1 MADEM
6 WQTHPSTLKTAMSAS
21 RILRFVLTVVVVLAL
36 AFAAAVAALFYRLDA
51 NAVRRTVVELAD
63 KALSAQVDFE
73 GKIEVKRFTTLEVT
87 LPAMRFTTKDEEARP
102 LGRIE
107 GAQASVSLWGLALGA
122 VQVQQATLL
131 SPSFAL
137 TVPELSGNALFDH
150 TFGAVRFPDDLRI
163 NTLAVKDARINLTVT
178 SQQKT
183 FAYRLSDV
191 YLTLGRVSPE
201 MTAPFELSA
210 RYTPMPVTAAVEPA
224 PGAQEPSAEQSTAP
238 EASAEP
244 SPTTAPETAPAQEA
258 AQPASDNAASQS
270 PASENTAPVQENVP
284 PAQESPAQQGAP
296 APQPSNDDS
305 QAFKPLS
312 ALLGVREAHAAV
324 PELFNWRFDPGKNA
338 GIMSAKGNLTVSS
351 EDAVVMLEDL
361 SVSLETRV
369 EDVAYTLV
377 GKADRVRFKGEE
389 VSVNNLS
396 ATVSR
401 PEFASG
407 DVTLG
412 AVDFRMRPGIFES
425 PEMRVGYVNEGG
437 ERSVRFDVSSS
448 VRALLTQASVQF
460 ESLTATLKVSGD
472 ATLPQDFEASLSGF
486 INVAKGFESAKVGLS
501 GQFAGAPF
509 SYHGTARWEADSKR
523 PVLRGE
529 LMLGEIRTATVPMLK
544 QWDWMQA
551 VDFEGP
557 LRIGKIFWRQL
568 EASQLYGTLAVR
580 DGTAELSNLIV
591 NTADGRITGQAR
603 FAQTRDWLLT
613 GTVDGVSVEKVLAG
627 LESPAIVSGVASGP
641 LVVTGRG
648 TDAAAL
654 TAESELRV
662 LRGAYHGMDEQA
674 VRNRILGKTP
684 EMPVTGPGL
693 ASRFDEASTVVTL
706 NNGNLALRNIQVRSV
721 SLRANARA
729 DVSLADATLAGTSSI
744 TYSPMHGIPSIHIEA
759 ALSGPV
765 AAVEWGFDWA
775 QAQAALQRAQALTA
789 PSGKKNRNTEKSGR
803 SIWQSVKDFFRF

>member
-6 WQTHPSTLKTAMSAS
+6 WQTHSSTLKTAMSAS
-21 RILRFVLTVVVVLAL
+21 RILRLVLTVVVVLAL
-36 AFAAAVAALFYRLDA
+36 AFAAAVATLFYRLDA

-63 KALSAQVDFE
+63 KALGAQVDFE

-183 FAYRLSDV
+183 FAYNLSDV

-224 PGAQEPSAEQSTAP
+224 PGAQEPSAEQPTAP
-238 EASAEP
+238 EAPAEP

-258 AQPASDNAASQS
+258 AHPASDNAASQS
-270 PASENTAPVQENVP
+270 PASENTAPVQDNVP

-448 VRALLTQASVQF
+448 VRALLTQASAQF

-706 NNGNLALRNIQVRSV
+706 NDGNLALRNIQVRSV

>member
-1 MADEM
+1 
-6 WQTHPSTLKTAMSAS
+6 MSAS
-21 RILRFVLTVVVVLAL
+21 RILRLVLTFVVVLAL
-36 AFAAAVAALFYRLDA
+36 AFAAAVATLFYRLDA

-63 KALSAQVDFE
+63 KALGAQVDFE

-163 NTLAVKDARINLTVT
+163 NTLAVKDARIDLTVT

-183 FAYRLSDV
+183 FAYNLSDV

-210 RYTPMPVTAAVEPA
+210 RYAPLSVPVAVETTPA
-224 PGAQEPSAEQSTAP
+224 APQPEADNLTAP
-238 EASAEP
+238 EA
-244 SPTTAPETAPAQEA
+244 AQER
-258 AQPASDNAASQS
+258 SQEKAPLQDATP
-270 PASENTAPVQENVP
+270 PASENENAPALGTNSENSAPAPEAAPAAPESTQDAPVQ
-284 PAQESPAQQGAP
+284 QETP
-296 APQPSNDDS
+296 APRTPGDAT

-312 ALLGVREAHAAV
+312 ALLGVREVHAAV
-324 PELFNWRFDPGKNA
+324 PELFNWRFDLGKNA

-448 VRALLTQASVQF
+448 VRALLTEASAQF

-509 SYHGTARWEADSKR
+509 SYHGTARWEADPKR

-529 LMLGEIRTATVPMLK
+529 LMLGEIRTATVPTLK

-684 EMPVTGPGL
+684 EMPITGPGL
-693 ASRFDEASTVVTL
+693 ASRFDEASAVVTL
-706 NNGNLALRNIQVRSV
+706 NDGNLALRNIQVRSV

-729 DVSLADATLAGTSSI
+729 DVNLADATLAGTSSI

-775 QAQAALQRAQALTA
+775 QAQAALQRAQSLSA
-789 PSGKKNRNTEKSGR
+789 PSGKKNRNSEKSGR